1 MPFALPMSEEEIM
14 KTRASIGLATAVALA
29 LALLAPAVLQGQKA
43 KPVKPTPPSSISVD
57 VTLDNSEGNMI
68 RADNQTAS
76 YGANVFPQLRADTT
90 DVYDYYLA
98 FWFRYDAIDPANRS
112 VVFDFTS
119 PRYAGGDQLKC
130 YPTQYYRQDAAIVP
144 HMFTV
149 PTFLTT
155 GFTDASEEPL
165 WVGIYTGDEW
175 AKDGNGVWGSLGHFP
190 DLASYLTGPTP
201 VGPRYVDLMVMF
213 RTAELVGQDAYA
225 YLAYNGPIK
234 TPDSFGS
241 TRGLAEVTPLD
252 GGGFVLTP
260 LSVESL
266 SDSTLPTAFIY
277 PYSSPKIP
285 FSSATGANQANLTIK
300 IPLGAAAGFKAW
312 YANCNVGVF
321 NMPFK
326 MIVTR
331 K

>member
-1 MPFALPMSEEEIM
+1 M

-29 LALLAPAVLQGQKA
+29 LALLAPAVLQGQKG
-43 KPVKPTPPSSISVD
+43 KPVNPPPPPSISVD
-57 VTLDNSEGNMI
+57 VTLESTSGYMI
-68 RADNQTAS
+68 RAAGDPSSPYVATVAPEQR
-76 YGANVFPQLRADTT
+76 ANSNL
-90 DVYDYYLA
+90 YDFYLA
-98 FWFRYDAIDPANRS
+98 FWFRNEDRS
-112 VVFDFTS
+112 LVFDFTS
-119 PRYAGGDQLKC
+119 PRYTGGDQLKC

-155 GFTDASEEPL
+155 GVTDASEEPL

-190 DLASYLTGPTP
+190 DLASYLTSQTP